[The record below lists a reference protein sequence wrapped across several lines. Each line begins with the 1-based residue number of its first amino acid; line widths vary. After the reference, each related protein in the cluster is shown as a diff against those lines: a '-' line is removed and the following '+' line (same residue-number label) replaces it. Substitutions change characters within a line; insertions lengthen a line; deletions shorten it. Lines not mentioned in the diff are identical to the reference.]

1 MLLSCNSTCTYDASL
16 FVRYS
21 ENNTWARVDMEFI
34 FECSTRYLRRERSE
48 RMRFGVENEKR
59 NSISTSN
66 LEEIINFYTTFSCS
80 HLLFVYH
87 SYGHNRPLL
96 TRKVDFTNERKSRVH
111 NPRKKGRKVH
121 RQ

>member
-1 MLLSCNSTCTYDASL
+1 MGTR
-16 FVRYS
+16 RYGVQLAIS
-21 ENNTWARVDMEFI
+21 GESAANEGD
-34 FECSTRYLRRERSE
+34 
-48 RMRFGVENEKR
+48 GVENKKR

-66 LEEIINFYTTFSCS
+66 HQEIIYFYTTFSCS
-80 HLLFVYH
+80 HLLFVYY